1 MMTKR
6 VPQDTKA
13 GANGRLRSLAMQ
25 RLPYQSY
32 AELQRAY
39 ADKKIG
45 IGVNP
50 LAAAEWSAA
59 AGRRW
64 NQILVQGLSLLLILA
79 AMASVIAGFAV
90 SNYWLL
96 LALPIQVLAFYGA
109 HLDAPYR
116 FWVTL
121 AGVASLIIFLNLLLN
136 QLPTAATLVAY
147 AGLTFAAVRA
157 TSSLTNSSFRKALV
171 NDEELFHEA
180 FANRVCTIRDNK
192 TKRVYEHQAE

>member
-1 MMTKR
+1 MMTKS
-6 VPQDTKA
+6 VPKETKA
-13 GANGRLRSLAMQ
+13 SANGRLRGFAMH
-25 RLPYQSY
+25 RLPYQTY

-39 ADKKIG
+39 SDKQIV
-45 IGVNP
+45 IGVDP

-79 AMASVIAGFAV
+79 ALASVIAGFAV

-96 LALPIQVLAFYGA
+96 LALPIQGLAFYGA

-136 QLPTAATLVAY
+136 QFPTAATLVAY